1 MVHGAIN
8 LPMLRIVL
16 RLIHFVILLWH
27 VWKYPWEFRKTYH
40 SLTCLFVLFVFVDP
54 ELTNWYFPWNEY
66 PYALGFSKLLV
77 CEHIFVCTQMQMRK
91 FVFDH
96 VQKCVCGYAKLFLF
110 SHTFDHR
117 HTLYNLILRIARNLL
132 ETREKNKIESHP
144 FYVWLIF
151 MGIKTFFFFFCKKQ
165 NPKWPIF
172 QNGHF
177 SKSPILEIFLWKF
190 NRLILGL
197 VGFNDAKGIDVAQ
210 PIWSWGC
217 LT

>member
-77 CEHIFVCTQMQMRK
+77 CEHIFVCTHMQMRK

-117 HTLYNLILRIARNLL
+117 HTLYNIILRIARNFL
-132 ETREKNKIESHP
+132 ETRENIKIESHP
-144 FYVWLIF
+144 FYHIICDWFSWKWSKKRNSAFAWIVEF
-151 MGIKTFFFFFCKKQ
+151 MNFAYEPCWF
-165 NPKWPIF
+165 
-172 QNGHF
+172 
-177 SKSPILEIFLWKF
+177 
-190 NRLILGL
+190 
-197 VGFNDAKGIDVAQ
+197 
-210 PIWSWGC
+210 
-217 LT
+217 